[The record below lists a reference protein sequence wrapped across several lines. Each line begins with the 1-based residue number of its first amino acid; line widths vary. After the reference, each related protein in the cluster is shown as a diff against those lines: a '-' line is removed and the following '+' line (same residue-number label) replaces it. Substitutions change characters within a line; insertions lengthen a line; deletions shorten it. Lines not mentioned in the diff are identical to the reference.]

1 MEIYV
6 TISFWLGVFVT
17 VCRVIDMSASEWPKK
32 QKPKTLGF
40 MCAETILGVAFTIWA
55 GIALYVLR

>member
-1 MEIYV
+1 MELYV

-17 VCRVIDMSASEWPKK
+17 VCRVIEMSASEWPKK
-32 QKPKTLGF
+32 REPKTLGF
-40 MCAETILGVAFTIWA
+40 MCAETILGLGFTIWA